1 VEKEKPH
8 AKYHVRFPQAE
19 LSSEWAS
26 ATRGAVDPRP
36 GRLRQW
42 GPLPRTPRPC
52 ANPVRASASA
62 PSRREAT
69 AALAYRPCYLRNC
82 VPSSFQ
88 VKKAASEARRKEKAV
103 GSGRYTLGAGSVG
116 GGGGGEHAPFDL
128 PPVAWRQLFIF
139 KLKQQRARGRGR
151 ARARTFCSFN

>member
-1 VEKEKPH
+1 VEKEKHH

-103 GSGRYTLGAGSVG
+103 GSGRFALGAGSVG
-116 GGGGGEHAPFDL
+116 GGGGADTRHLTCPLL
-128 PPVAWRQLFIF
+128 PGVNFLY
-139 KLKQQRARGRGR
+139 LNLSSARGGGG
-151 ARARTFCSFN
+151 ARTRALFAPLID